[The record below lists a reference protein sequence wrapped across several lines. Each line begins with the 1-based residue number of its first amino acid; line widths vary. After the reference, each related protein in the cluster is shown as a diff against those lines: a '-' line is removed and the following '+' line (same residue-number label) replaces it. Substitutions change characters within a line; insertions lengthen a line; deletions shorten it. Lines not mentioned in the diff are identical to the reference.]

1 MRAPAPSEDGGG
13 DGAGVGGAGGAYG
26 VGAARRSRTWLV
38 PLGAALLLGV
48 FTPLVYAALS
58 GNLGIPHNDTWAF
71 GRSAMDF
78 VHTGHVRMY
87 NWNMM
92 GLAGLVVVAWPVGA
106 SLAAQSVFIAAI
118 AVAGLLA
125 CYDVLGGALG
135 PRHEHGHGPE
145 HKTGRGREHAEA
157 RRRAAIGTLLVAL
170 WPGFALLSTSFMTDI
185 PAFTAIAATL
195 AFGRRALDRQSLPW
209 LSAACTVGVWGATV
223 REQVLAAP
231 AAILA
236 VALFR
241 ARYRADRIPTF
252 RIRHLLALGT
262 LLVAALGIF
271 ELWRRKVAGGGAPD
285 FTVRKVTS
293 ELVSVEMTQGLL
305 IVALAVSPAVFAMV
319 RPRGW
324 SWPARAA
331 GAATVVAGLLVSW
344 DKGTFLGNYVNH
356 DGAYSAAS
364 SAGRPI
370 LLGSGWWMVLAC
382 VAYASAALLVG
393 SVVERV
399 RTHGWGLGI
408 RPELL
413 LFAVAT
419 VLGTLMEIGGGAD
432 IYDRYLIPM
441 AIPAL
446 ALVLSG
452 PAPSQSSTPTPQMPR
467 RVARIARMVRVA
479 RIAPIAVAAAMVT
492 ITGAVL
498 TVNAFTFD
506 RAVWNTASDLV
517 ASGAA
522 DATHVE
528 AGLVWDGYHSPSAMS
543 EHPDSTVSGGYF
555 AALQYLPNHF
565 PCYIVTPSPH
575 AALGWSLV
583 SVQHY
588 KTYGLIGDAE
598 LYVFRVGGSQTCS

>member
-1 MRAPAPSEDGGG
+1 MRAPAPSADE
-13 DGAGVGGAGGAYG
+13 GVSGP
-26 VGAARRSRTWLV
+26 ARPSLPWLV
-38 PLGAALLLGV
+38 PLGAAVLLGV
-48 FTPLVYAALS
+48 FIPLVYAALS

-92 GLAGLVVVAWPVGA
+92 GLAGLVVVAWPVGT
-106 SLAAQSVFIAAI
+106 SLAAQSVFIAVL

-125 CYDVLGGALG
+125 CYDVLAGVLG
-135 PRHEHGHGPE
+135 PEG
-145 HKTGRGREHAEA
+145 
-157 RRRAAIGTLLVAL
+157 RRRAAVGTLLVAL
-170 WPGFALLSTSFMTDI
+170 WPGFTLLSTSFMTDI
-185 PAFTAIAATL
+185 PAFAAIAATL

-209 LSAACTVGVWGATV
+209 LCAACAVGLWGATV

-231 AAILA
+231 AAVLA

-241 ARYRADRIPTF
+241 ARFRADRLATF
-252 RIRHLLALGT
+252 RIPHILGLGA
-262 LLVAALGIF
+262 LLVAAIGVF
-271 ELWRRKVAGGGAPD
+271 ELWRRKIPGGAAPD
-285 FTVRKVTS
+285 FTVRKVTF
-293 ELVSVEMTQGLL
+293 ELVSVELTQGLL
-305 IVALAVSPAVFAMV
+305 IVALAVSPAVFAVV
-319 RPRGW
+319 RPRHW
-324 SWPARAA
+324 SRPAWAA
-331 GAATVVAGLLVSW
+331 AAATVAAGLLVSL
-344 DKGTFLGNYVNH
+344 DKGAFLGNYVNH

-393 SVVERV
+393 SVVDRV
-399 RTHGWGLGI
+399 RIHGWALGI

-446 ALVLSG
+446 AMLLSE
-452 PAPSQSSTPTPQMPR
+452 PVPSARALLTPR
-467 RVARIARMVRVA
+467 
-479 RIAPIAVAAAMVT
+479 RIAPIAVAAGMVAA
-492 ITGAVL
+492 TGMTL
-498 TVNAFTFD
+498 TANAFTFD
-506 RAVWNTASDLV
+506 KAVWDTANRIV
-517 ASGAA
+517 ASGQA
-522 DATHVE
+522 DTAHID
-528 AGLVWDGYHSPSAMS
+528 AGLVWDGYYSPAAMFD
-543 EHPDSTVSGGYF
+543 HPDRSISRSFFGGVR
-555 AALQYLPNHF
+555 YLPNHF
-565 PCYIVTPSPH
+565 PCFVVTPSPH
-575 AALGWSLV
+575 AVAGWSLV

-588 KTYGLIGDAE
+588 KTYGLFGDAA

>member
-1 MRAPAPSEDGGG
+1 MATGVAHETRAPAPSEDHGGTG
-13 DGAGVGGAGGAYG
+13 S
-26 VGAARRSRTWLV
+26 ARRSLPWMV

-48 FTPLVYAALS
+48 FIPLVYAALS

-71 GRSAMDF
+71 GRSAEDF

-106 SLAAQSVFIAAI
+106 SLAAQSVFIAVL

-125 CYDVLGGALG
+125 CYDVLAGALG
-135 PRHEHGHGPE
+135 PAG
-145 HKTGRGREHAEA
+145 
-157 RRRAAIGTLLVAL
+157 RRRAAFGTLLVAL
-170 WPGFALLSTSFMTDI
+170 WPGFTLLSTSFMTDI

-195 AFGRRALDRQSLPW
+195 AFGRRALDRLSLPW
-209 LSAACTVGVWGATV
+209 LAAACAAGLWGATV

-241 ARYRADRIPTF
+241 ARFRADRFPTF
-252 RIRHLLALGT
+252 RIPHILGLGALLLAATGL
-262 LLVAALGIF
+262 F
-271 ELWRRKVAGGGAPD
+271 ELWRRKVPGGAAPD
-285 FTVRKVTS
+285 LTVRKVTA
-293 ELVSVEMTQGLL
+293 ELVSVEMMQGLL

-319 RPRGW
+319 RPRRW
-324 SWPARAA
+324 SWPAWTAA
-331 GAATVVAGLLVSW
+331 VATVAAGLLVSE
-344 DKGTFLGNYVNH
+344 DKGAFLGNYVNH

-364 SAGRPI
+364 AAGRPI
-370 LLGSGWWMVLAC
+370 LLGSGWWMALAC

-393 SVVERV
+393 SVVDRV
-399 RTHGWGLGI
+399 RTEGWGLRL

-419 VLGTLMEIGGGAD
+419 VVGTLMEIGGGAD

-441 AIPAL
+441 AIPVL
-446 ALVLSG
+446 ALVLSE
-452 PAPSQSSTPTPQMPR
+452 PLPSPRALRAPR
-467 RVARIARMVRVA
+467 
-479 RIAPIAVAAAMVT
+479 RIAPIAVAAGMVT
-492 ITGAVL
+492 ITGATL

-506 RAVWNTASDLV
+506 MAVWNTASRIV
-517 ASGAA
+517 ASGQAGA
-522 DATHVE
+522 EHVD
-528 AGLVWDGYHSPSAMS
+528 AGLVWDGYHSPTAMS
-543 EHPDSTVSGGYF
+543 DHADRSVDRDYF
-555 AALQYLPNHF
+555 GALRYLPNHF
-565 PCYIVTPSPH
+565 PCYVVSPSPRV
-575 AALGWSLV
+575 AAGWSLV

-588 KTYGLIGDAE
+588 KTYGFIGDAA